1 MNHKGLN
8 VPVLFPNEKESST
21 IDQHQKL
28 NTEISWLRLGM

>member
-8 VPVLFPNEKESST
+8 VPVLFPSEKESST

-28 NTEISWLRLGM
+28 NTEISWLGLGM